1 MVRHKLNDMNLD
13 DPEIP
18 PRPRS
23 PLGYPQFREL
33 WTANAASNFGSQIQ
47 VVGAGWLMATL
58 VTSPQ
63 VIALVQTAINLPTVL
78 FILLGGALADNFD
91 RRRILLVTQ
100 SAMLVTASLL
110 AALTWTGHIGPWSL
124 LLLVFIVSAFGS
136 LSNPC
141 WQATVRDVL
150 PRDMIS
156 RAVALNST
164 SINLAR
170 TAGPALGGAI
180 VSLAGVATAFLAN
193 AISFTG
199 FLVAVVRWKPVRQP
213 RTAPREPVL
222 HSMLGGA
229 RYALREP
236 NVRNAVVRGGLSGIS
251 ASTVF
256 ALLPV
261 VARQQMSGD
270 VLLYGF
276 LLAAFGGGAVCSALS
291 GGWLRAH
298 YPPECVVRLATAMMA
313 SGLLLIGFAPAGGAI
328 ALGAALGG
336 GGWTL
341 AHSTYNTT
349 VQLSAARWVTGR
361 SLAFYQTATF
371 AGMATGSVLF
381 GWVATHWGVS
391 EAFVIAGTLH
401 GTSGLIGL
409 ALPLPRYDTLHTEP
423 LDRWHAPV
431 PVFDVV
437 MGDGPVRVDL
447 EYRIAPENV
456 AAFRQA
462 MQVRAVIRRRDG
474 ALNWTLWRDTGDAEL
489 WLESYRVRDWAEY
502 LRHNARRTQADGAN
516 VEALDALTR
525 DGSGPVVRRIVGT
538 DNQ

>member
-1 MVRHKLNDMNLD
+1 MDEI
-13 DPEIP
+13 DPPDPKP
-18 PRPRS
+18 PVPPRS
-23 PLGYPQFREL
+23 PLAHPQFREL
-33 WTANAASNFGSQIQ
+33 WSANAASNFGSQIQ

-63 VIALVQTAINLPTVL
+63 IIALVQTAINLPTVL

-110 AALTWTGHIGPWSL
+110 AGLTWTGHVEPWSL
-124 LLLVFIVSAFGS
+124 LMLVFTVSAFGS

-141 WQATVRDVL
+141 WQATVRDIL

-180 VSLAGVATAFLAN
+180 VSVGGAPAAFLAN

-199 FLVAVVRWKPVRQP
+199 FLIAVLRWQPVRAP
-213 RTAPREPVL
+213 RTEPREAIL
-222 HSMLGGA
+222 RSMLGGV
-229 RYALREP
+229 RYALRER
-236 NVRNAVVRGGLSGIS
+236 NVRNAVVRGGLSGVS

-261 VARQQMSGD
+261 VARQQMGGD

-298 YPPECVVRLATAMMA
+298 YPPEWVVRLATGMMA
-313 SGLLLIGFAPAGGAI
+313 CGLLLIGFAPAGGAI

-361 SLAFYQTATF
+361 ALAFYQTATF
-371 AGMATGSVLF
+371 AGMATGSVIF
-381 GWVATHWGVS
+381 GWVATHWGVGT
-391 EAFVIAGTLH
+391 AFIIAGTLH
-401 GTSGLIGL
+401 AASGLVGL
-409 ALPLPRYDTLHTEP
+409 ALPLPCYESLHTEP
-423 LDRWHAPV
+423 LDRWHAPT
-431 PVFDVV
+431 PVFDVG
-437 MGDGPVRVDL
+437 MAEGPVRVDL
-447 EYRIAPENV
+447 EYRVASTDV
-456 AAFRQA
+456 AAFLEA
-462 MQVRAVIRRRDG
+462 MRARVVIRRRDG
-474 ALNWTLWRDTGDAEL
+474 ALSWALWRDTGDEEV

-502 LRHNARRTQADGAN
+502 LRHNSRRTLADGVN
-516 VEALDALTR
+516 IEALDALTR
-525 DGSGPVVRRIVGT
+525 NGTGPIVRRLIGIDVR
-538 DNQ
+538 